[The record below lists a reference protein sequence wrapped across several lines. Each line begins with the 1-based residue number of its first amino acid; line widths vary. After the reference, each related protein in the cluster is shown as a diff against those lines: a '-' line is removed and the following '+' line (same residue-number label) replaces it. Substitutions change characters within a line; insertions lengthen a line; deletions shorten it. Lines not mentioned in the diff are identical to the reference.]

1 MMGSVRPPSRI
12 VRAQASP
19 AWNMNDYMDV
29 KFIKI
34 IFKKGK
40 VNRQKTLIGN
50 FGNFINNKV
59 EGE

>member
-1 MMGSVRPPSRI
+1 
-12 VRAQASP
+12 
-19 AWNMNDYMDV
+19 MNDYMDV